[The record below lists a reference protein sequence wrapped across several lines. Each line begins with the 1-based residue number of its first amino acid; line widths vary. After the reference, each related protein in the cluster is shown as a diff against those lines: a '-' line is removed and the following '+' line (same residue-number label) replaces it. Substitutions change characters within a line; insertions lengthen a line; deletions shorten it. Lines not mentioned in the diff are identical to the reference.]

1 MTLHVVPRMR
11 IARVDIC
18 EYMYNQNDAIVSIV
32 KHLAIGPLTL
42 RACACRQ
49 LVLPSCVQPDS
60 R

>member
-11 IARVDIC
+11 IARVDIY
-18 EYMYNQNDAIVSIV
+18 EYMYNQNDAIVSSV
-32 KHLAIGPLTL
+32 KHLAIGPLTS

-49 LVLPSCVQPDS
+49 LVLPLCVQPDS